1 MKADDGLPVLIPRT
15 FKPFGGAAGVL
26 AVTNTSQ
33 AVTLTQTI
41 PQGGCNARIAITGT
55 GGDVH
60 VKIGPSAAA
69 TTGDMRLLVGT
80 VEVFTIDSGD
90 AITAI
95 LDSGT
100 SGTSINVTLG
110 MGA

>member
-1 MKADDGLPVLIPRT
+1 MRADDGLPVQIPRT
-15 FKPFGGAAGVL
+15 FKQLSGSAANL
-26 AVTNTSQ
+26 AVTNGSQ
-33 AVTLTQTI
+33 AVTLTQVI
-41 PQGGCNARIAITGT
+41 PQGGCNVRIAVNGSIG
-55 GGDVH
+55 VH
-60 VKIGPSAAA
+60 IRIGASAAA
-69 TTGDMRLLVGT
+69 TTNDTLLLGNT

-100 SGTSINVTLG
+100 SGTTINCTLG

>member
-15 FKPFGGAAGVL
+15 FKPFSGTGANL

-41 PQGGCNARIAITGT
+41 PQGGCNCRIATTGSI
-55 GGDVH
+55 DVH
-60 VKIGPSAAA
+60 IKIGPSAVAV
-69 TTGDMRLLVGT
+69 TTDMRLIAGT
-80 VEVFTIDSGD
+80 VEVFTIDQNDS
-90 AITAI
+90 ITAI
-95 LDSGT
+95 LDSGS
-100 SGTSINVTLG
+100 SGSNINVTLG